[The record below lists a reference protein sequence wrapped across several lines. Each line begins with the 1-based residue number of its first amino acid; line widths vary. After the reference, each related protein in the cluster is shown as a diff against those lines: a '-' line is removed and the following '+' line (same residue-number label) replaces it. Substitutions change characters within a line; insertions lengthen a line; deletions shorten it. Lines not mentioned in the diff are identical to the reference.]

1 MKIKAAILVKNN
13 HPLVLDEIELTD
25 SLKCGQVLVKVL
37 FSGICGS
44 QIGEIKGVKGHDP
57 YLPHLLGH
65 EGTGVAMDIG
75 PGVKYVQK
83 DDHVVLHWKKGNGID
98 AEPPDYCWKG
108 KKLNAGFVTTFNE
121 YAVVSENRLTTIP
134 KDFDL
139 ESAALFGCAVTT
151 GFGVVTN
158 NAHLKIGESIVVF
171 GAGGIG
177 LNIIQAASLTSAYP
191 VIAVDIFDNKLK
203 LAKKMGATHTFNS
216 NKCNISE
223 SITNIIG
230 RQGADVCVDNTGIPK
245 VIELAYELT
254 HPQGKTILV
263 GVPPKGKNIS
273 IYSLPLHFGKT
284 LTGSFGG
291 ETNPSV
297 DIPRY
302 IKLAKAGKLD
312 LDSLITD
319 RFLFPEINTAI
330 KKLQRGRIN
339 GRAIIKIGSSRKRV
353 L

>member
-1 MKIKAAILVKNN
+1 MKMKAAILVKNN
-13 HPLVLDEIELTD
+13 HPLVLDEVELTD
-25 SLKCGQVLVKVL
+25 PLKCGQVLVKIF

-65 EGTGVAMDIG
+65 EGTGVVIDIG

-83 DDHVVLHWKKGNGID
+83 GDHVVLHWKKGNGID
-98 AEPPDYCWKG
+98 AEPPNYRWKG
-108 KKLNAGFVTTFNE
+108 KKVNAGFVTTFNE
-121 YAVVSENRLTTIP
+121 YAVISENRLTTIP

-177 LNIIQAASLTSAYP
+177 LNIVQAASLTSAYP

-216 NKCNISE
+216 NKCDISE

-245 VIELAYELT
+245 IIELAYELT
-254 HPQGKTILV
+254 HPQGRTILV
-263 GVPPKGKNIS
+263 GVPPKGDNIS

-302 IKLAKAGKLD
+302 IKLAKSGKLN
-312 LDSLITD
+312 LNSLITD

-330 KKLQRGRIN
+330 EKLQRGEIN
-339 GRAIIKIGSSRKRV
+339 GRAIIKIGSSQKRV